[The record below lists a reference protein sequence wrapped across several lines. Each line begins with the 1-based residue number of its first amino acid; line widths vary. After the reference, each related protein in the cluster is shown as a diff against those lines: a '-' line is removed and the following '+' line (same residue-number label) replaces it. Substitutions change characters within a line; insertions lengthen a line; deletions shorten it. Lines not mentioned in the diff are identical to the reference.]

1 METLIVTLAF
11 LLAGFILW
19 IQAMYC
25 VRKEDVWYCV
35 DDDKLYD
42 YLKFKTV
49 SLAEKDRFIIE
60 NGTKFVKKDDG
71 KYEEVKDDQLVHKR

>member
-1 METLIVTLAF
+1 
-11 LLAGFILW
+11 
-19 IQAMYC
+19 MYC

-71 KYEEVKDDQLVHKR
+71 KYEEVKDD